1 MTAAMTAPYDP
12 VAQVVDAL
20 REAGCHVQS
29 AGRDRYNAQ
38 CPAHDD
44 RDPSLSVARGSDKVL
59 LYCHAGCGISDI
71 LASLDL
77 SPRQM
82 FNDYTAT
89 TSKVT
94 PIHHLRAW
102 KTPEERQQRPK
113 PRPWTRAK
121 VCHYDYV
128 WPDGSPAMRVVRYNK
143 VDKETGEVTGKK
155 TFTQHAWDPEA
166 GKYAPDLGDMNPP
179 IYHAD
184 RVAATIAMN
193 LPVIVCEG
201 EKDAD
206 AVTETFKLTATCNPM
221 GAGAWRPQH
230 TEALRGAS
238 VVIIA
243 DDDQAG
249 LQHAQEVYDALVDVA
264 ADVRV
269 TLPAEGFKDISEHI
283 AAGHGLDELR
293 SPQAEPEHTTWWPVD
308 IGAILTGDADDTPQP
323 THLLRDDGKALFYPG
338 RVNGIIGE
346 SESGKTWVAL
356 LAVKQ
361 ALQLGQRVLYLDFED
376 TAAGIIGR
384 LKAMSVGLHNLTT
397 FAYVAPDEQLHADAM
412 SDFNTLIAAGYDLVV
427 VDGFNA
433 AMTLLGLDINSN
445 NDATTFVQNVLK
457 PIAAKGSTVIY
468 IDHVPKNKDARGKGG
483 IGAQAKRAMT
493 TGCALTVEVA
503 QPFGAGQHGK
513 LHLKVD
519 KDRPGKVRAISAESK
534 FAGTVSIDSIDDIV
548 DIQIQAPVDSSGHGF
563 RPTKV
568 MAQISHLLEGG
579 ESLNQNAI
587 EAQVGGRP
595 VTVQKALQ
603 CLLQDGHIT
612 FEHGPRNSLIYTLT
626 TPFTVEED
634 Q

>member
-44 RDPSLSVARGSDKVL
+44 RDPSLSVARGSAKVL
-59 LYCHAGCGISDI
+59 LYCHAGCGVSDI

-89 TSKVT
+89 DNKIT

-128 WPDGSPAMRVVRYNK
+128 WPDGSPAVRVVRYNK
-143 VDKETGEVTGKK
+143 VDKETGEIVGK
-155 TFTQHAWDPEA
+155 TFTQHAWDVERNKWA
-166 GKYAPDLGDMNPP
+166 ADLGDIDPP
-179 IYHAD
+179 VYHAD
-184 RVAATIAMN
+184 RVAATASTS
-193 LPVIVCEG
+193 LPIIVCEG

-206 AVTETFKLTATCNPM
+206 TVTEAFKLTATCNPM

-230 TEALRGAS
+230 TEALRGAT

-249 LQHAQEVYDALVDVA
+249 LQHAQEVHDALIDVA
-264 ADVRV
+264 ASVRV

-283 AAGHGLDELR
+283 AAGHGLEELR
-293 SPQAEPEHTTWWPVD
+293 SPQAEPERTTWWPVD
-308 IGAILTGDADDTPQP
+308 IGAILTGEGDDTPQP
-323 THLLRDDGKALFYPG
+323 THLLRDDDKALFYPG

-376 TAAGIIGR
+376 TAAGIISR

-397 FAYVAPDEQLHADAM
+397 FSYVAPDEQLHTDAAADFKM
-412 SDFNTLIAAGYDLVV
+412 VIDAGYDLVV

-445 NDATTFVQNVLK
+445 NDATTFVQTILK

-503 QPFGAGQHGK
+503 QPFGAGQQGK

-534 FAGTVSIDSIDDIV
+534 FAGTVSIDSMDDIV
-548 DIQIQAPVDSSGHGF
+548 DIQIQAPAVSDDNGF
-563 RPTKV
+563 RPTKI
-568 MAQISHLLEGG
+568 MAQISHLLEAGD
-579 ESLNQNAI
+579 SLNQNAI
-587 EAQVGGRP
+587 EAQVKGRP
-595 VTVQKALQ
+595 TMVRRALE
-603 CLLQDGHIT
+603 CLLQDGHVT

-626 TPFTVEED
+626 TPFTAHEE